1 MSSGSGVDSICGGS
15 GSGNSSSST
24 AASVTR
30 VAQIPDAAVNNNVW
44 HHLAYTI
51 SATNSWTIYL
61 DGSSYSGA
69 VSGEG
74 RSFNSGSFLAVT
86 TYDGG
91 DGYNTIGGVDQLR
104 IFNRV
109 LTAAEVSA
117 LYNET

>member
-1 MSSGSGVDSICGGS
+1 M
-15 GSGNSSSST
+15 
-24 AASVTR
+24 
-30 VAQIPDAAVNNNVW
+30 
-44 HHLAYTI
+44 
-51 SATNSWTIYL
+51 

-86 TYDGG
+86 TYDAG

-109 LTAAEVSA
+109 LTSAEISA
-117 LYNET
+117 LSTES